1 MKKWSLAS
9 SQKLPSKGME
19 KYMKIKNWDLNQFV
33 SAFGSDYSGYPKDLL
48 EDLEYDAEDNKSAR
62 EKNDFE
68 SDEEEEEENEQD
80 YTLNNNSETSDSDI
94 EEINNLACNSPFLK
108 TIKLFC
114 LMERE
119 GKIRKGESWKCQ
131 ACNFSNFS
139 SRLSCYKCQ
148 CWKWEKSR
156 NIRNFPIFVP
166 KDQIIKMIKN
176 VKKKYLST
184 RNKESLVSSKG
195 PRYALISSLTWNS
208 FLVKE
213 KAVEL
218 SFDSK
223 RQVVRAT
230 QVYIRGGKEHESLAS
245 ALRAKPFKTEPQSI
259 NLDLSNH
266 MSASL
271 NGLDSIKAL
280 IKKKWWKS
288 DENWLSNEDWT
299 KLSVYERTM
308 LRFKFSYSHLNLD
321 AFTWSKFSFAEKNEF
336 IRRKRRWIKEHMKG
350 ASEEQKKMMNFW
362 KSRFRWK
369 KKIWSIKDQKLIE
382 SMNSSYVEL

>member
-19 KYMKIKNWDLNQFV
+19 KYMRIKNWDLNQFI
-33 SAFGSDYSGYPKDLL
+33 SAFGEDYSGYPRDLL
-48 EDLEYDAEDNKSAR
+48 EDLEYDIKDDKSTKKDN
-62 EKNDFE
+62 ENE
-68 SDEEEEEENEQD
+68 SDEEEEENEQD
-80 YTLNNNSETSDSDI
+80 YTLDNNSEISESDI

-108 TIKLFC
+108 TIKSFC

-148 CWKWEKSR
+148 CWKWEKSSKV
-156 NIRNFPIFVP
+156 RNFPTFVP
-166 KDQIIKMIKN
+166 KDQMFKMIKSM
-176 VKKKYLST
+176 KEKY
-184 RNKESLVSSKG
+184 RNLMNNGTLVSSKG
-195 PRYALISSLTWNS
+195 PRYALIPSFIWNS
-208 FLVKE
+208 TLKEE

-230 QVYIRGGKEHESLAS
+230 QVFIRGGKEQESLPS
-245 ALRAKPFKTEPQSI
+245 VLRAKSFKTGPHSI
-259 NLDLSNH
+259 NSELSNH
-266 MSASL
+266 MSASH
-271 NGLDSIKAL
+271 NELDSLKYL

-321 AFTWSKFSFAEKNEF
+321 AFTWSKFSFSEKNEF

-350 ASEEQKKMMNFW
+350 ASEEQKKMMSFW

-369 KKIWSIKDQKLIE
+369 KKIWSIKDQKVKE
-382 SMNSSYVEL
+382 AMNNSYSEL